1 MTYLYMKSWFSSYHG
16 KCAFEGLKLVL
27 KILASNEMSGCKFC
41 VINQRAYGK
50 FRWALIFPYYKG
62 EGWGQQLEK
71 VSDKAILCSL
81 KIMQL
86 SIFLFSSKGG
96 LSKRLG
102 WFHFSLSFFGTS
114 KVGWA
119 TTNHLDK
126 HTRKPSTHTRD
137 EPAKDRTL
145 EEGQCGL
152 TQPWWWGLCHYQ
164 ACRMDSSI
172 CP

>member
-41 VINQRAYGK
+41 MINQRGYGK
-50 FRWALIFPYYKG
+50 FRRALIFPYSKG

-71 VSDKAILCSL
+71 VSDQAILCSL

-102 WFHFSLSFFGTS
+102 RSHFSLSFFGTS
-114 KVGWA
+114 WTSIQENRPHMLG
-119 TTNHLDK
+119 TSL
-126 HTRKPSTHTRD
+126 STL
-137 EPAKDRTL
+137 K
-145 EEGQCGL
+145 EGQCGL

-164 ACRMDSSI
+164 ACRMGSSI